1 MTRRIG
7 SEAALVVSGLRKLG
21 PSATPQQLR
30 DYLLGLRKYP
40 GVNGAYD
47 FSIGDQH
54 GLGADSLVF
63 VSWDPNTR
71 NFSLVSG
78 PGGLPLR
85 R

>member
-1 MTRRIG
+1 
-7 SEAALVVSGLRKLG
+7 
-21 PSATPQQLR
+21 
-30 DYLLGLRKYP
+30 
-40 GVNGAYD
+40 VNGAYD

-85 R
+85 H